1 MIGVG
6 NSPASEEFRPGCH
19 SCAPRGEVML
29 LLPLMLSEG
38 SIIIAG
44 HLPPPPPPPP
54 PPPAHARPTRPPSLP
69 PINLLQAT
77 WLHCGRCFRAAV
89 VPEPPGRHGCSW
101 PTCWGRCGKMRGVER
116 GGGGRVYTP
125 INWSFPRGPVCV
137 VLVNCRLSVIFSA
150 ALSPQPPISLP
161 PHPPL
166 CMQASAEAL
175 PPSRSPLPLLH
186 CACKPVLRLPAV
198 SADAAILMLL
208 NEWLE
213 VCD

>member
-1 MIGVG
+1 
-6 NSPASEEFRPGCH
+6 
-19 SCAPRGEVML
+19 
-29 LLPLMLSEG
+29 
-38 SIIIAG
+38 
-44 HLPPPPPPPP
+44 
-54 PPPAHARPTRPPSLP
+54 
-69 PINLLQAT
+69 
-77 WLHCGRCFRAAV
+77 
-89 VPEPPGRHGCSW
+89 
-101 PTCWGRCGKMRGVER
+101 MRGVER

-150 ALSPQPPISLP
+150 ALSRQPPISLS

-175 PPSRSPLPLLH
+175 S
-186 CACKPVLRLPAV
+186 AV
-198 SADAAILMLL
+198 SADAAILKLL